1 MTRGASRWLLAGAA
15 LLVLALAL
23 LALAPATG
31 AASFLWVL
39 VGLWAVATILWLAW
53 RLWRWM
59 TYRVGVRLFVS
70 YLLIGLTPILSML
83 AFALVAL
90 YMLAGQYTSVR
101 YGGVLAETL
110 VRLQAT
116 CEEVATVTAAH
127 GAEAGL
133 DRLRELRE
141 RQPAPVVPTVAWSVH
156 DGMVTY
162 RTSDPAKAFTVPAW
176 VEEAESA
183 IVRHAGGFAA
193 MTAHREG
200 DAVVAVMIPLDQATA
215 WAISEAHWFDVAFA
229 TGVGAAGSPDVSVTA
244 SAGREGIQLQ
254 VEADEEGNDQ
264 LWPEW
269 TSPEGGLIDQPLVVW
284 FRIARGVRDL
294 DTGEHLDDGTVLFL
308 LRTSV
313 DRAWDDFVL
322 SRYDLH
328 TGFRAVL
335 LGVGGLFVLLY
346 AFALLAA
353 TAMIVS
359 ITRSTS
365 RLSKGARAV
374 AEGDLDHRIPVRRRD
389 QLGELAE
396 RFNHMTV
403 SVQGMLADVAEK
415 ERLSRELELAREIQ
429 ESLLPARRTVHGAAT
444 VAAVFRPAAEVG
456 GDYFDVF
463 PLEDGRLVVCIG
475 DVAGH
480 GLSTGLLMASLKSA
494 VAALVH
500 EGYGGPDLA
509 RRLNRVLTGQ
519 RPERTLVTFGMLEL
533 DAAAGT
539 ARYTTSAHTPPYLVA
554 AGGDVTEVA
563 VGSLPLGSPLA
574 EPRTVELVVAP
585 GTRVVL
591 YSDGLV
597 EALDPDGEPVGYE
610 RFRAVLAAHAGLEAD
625 ELPAAVLRA
634 WEVLVGGR
642 DPADDVTLLV
652 VGVGPAGSSAL
663 PASASVPL
671 SRW

>member
-1 MTRGASRWLLAGAA
+1 MTRRASRWLLAGAA

-23 LALAPATG
+23 FALAPATG
-31 AASFLWVL
+31 AATLLWVL
-39 VGLWAVATILWLAW
+39 FVVWAACTVLWGLWRAW
-53 RLWRWM
+53 RWL

-83 AFALVAL
+83 VFALVAL

-101 YGGVLAETL
+101 YGTVLSETL
-110 VRLQAT
+110 VRLQAI
-116 CEEVATVTAAH
+116 CEEVSVVTAAD

-133 DRLRELRE
+133 DRLHELRD
-141 RQPAPVVPTVAWSVH
+141 RRPVPAVPTVAWSVH
-156 DGMVTY
+156 DGLVTF
-162 RTSDPAKAFTVPAW
+162 RTSDPGDAFTVPAW
-176 VEEAESA
+176 IEEADSA

-193 MTAHREG
+193 LTAHREG
-200 DAVVAVMIPLDQATA
+200 DAVVAAMIPLDQATA
-215 WAISEAHWFDVAFA
+215 SAISGAHWFDFAFA
-229 TGVGAAGSPDVSVTA
+229 TGIDAAGSPDVSVSA
-244 SAGREGIQLQ
+244 SAGRGGIQLQ
-254 VEADEEGNDQ
+254 VEADEQGNGQ

-269 TSPEGGLIDQPLVVW
+269 TSPDGGLLDQPLVVW
-284 FRIARGVRDL
+284 FRVARDVRDL
-294 DTGEHLDDGTVLFL
+294 ATGERLDDGAVVSL

-328 TGFRAVL
+328 TGFQAVL
-335 LGVGGLFVLLY
+335 LGVGGVFAVLY
-346 AFALLAA
+346 ALALLVA

-365 RLSKGARAV
+365 RLSRGARAV
-374 AEGDLDHRIPVRRRD
+374 AEGDLDHRIPVHRRD

-396 RFNHMTV
+396 RFNHMTA
-403 SVQGMLADVAEK
+403 SVQAMLADVAEK

-429 ESLLPARRTVHGAAT
+429 ESLLPARRTTHGETT

-463 PLEDGRLVVCIG
+463 PLEDERLVVCIG

-500 EGYGGPDLA
+500 EGYGGPELV

-533 DAAAGT
+533 DPAAGT
-539 ARYTTSAHTPPYLVA
+539 ARYTAAAHPPPYLVA
-554 AGGDVTEVA
+554 PDGVVTELGT
-563 VGSLPLGSPLA
+563 GSLPLGSRLT
-574 EPRTVELVVAP
+574 EPCTVEAAVGA

-597 EALDPDGEPVGYE
+597 EALDPAGEPVGYE
-610 RFRAVLAAHAGLEAD
+610 RFQAILAAHAGLAAE
-625 ELPAAVLRA
+625 ELPAAVLRE
-634 WEVLVGGR
+634 WERLVG
-642 DPADDVTLLV
+642 DAAPADDVTLLV
-652 VGVGPAGSSAL
+652 VGIGGVE
-663 PASASVPL
+663 
-671 SRW
+671 